1 MGSLGIPLHT
11 WNTTS
16 RWVKHT
22 RTSTRSTNTIW
33 TTSKPE
39 YVTMR
44 QKVEQNSLCTWQWIL
59 NSYHHPSSN
68 ACIHSQETSFGS
80 GWGHKIYRWRRVGGA
95 ERREDRVCEVCGVVG
110 DEVHYLY
117 NCTQVQRDDLNVLGD
132 ICGIWEQP
140 DIFKLIGRIK
150 SLDILWIHF
159 SWFTNYLLCFC
170 LQVSLPHAFL
180 FCDFIFSMNFSRGY
194 LHKGNYV

>member
-1 MGSLGIPLHT
+1 MGFLRIPLYT

-22 RTSTRSTNTIW
+22 RTSTKSTNTIW
-33 TTSKPE
+33 TIKTRIRDNAAKGRTKFALYLAMNPE
-39 YVTMR
+39 LVPSPFVRCM
-44 QKVEQNSLCTWQWIL
+44 
-59 NSYHHPSSN
+59 HPLTRD
-68 ACIHSQETSFGS
+68 IIRF
-80 GWGHKIYRWRRVGGA
+80 RVGSHNLPVETG
-95 ERREDRVCEVCGVVG
+95 RWSRKDREDRVCEVCGVVG

-132 ICGIWEQP
+132 ICSIWEQP

-159 SWFTNYLLCFC
+159 SWFTNYLLGFACRYPCHMWF
-170 LQVSLPHAFL
+170 QFVISNSRW
-180 FCDFIFSMNFSRGY
+180 IFAGIPA
-194 LHKGNYV
+194 KWNYV